1 MFSQALNTIAK
12 AKLVRN
18 AKHKTLFKLIVAF
31 NVTQTNAKGQLMFP
45 VQKKCDYVSGDL
57 AIEDVAT
64 ALQQAQ
70 KTLRTTNIVI
80 VD

>member
-12 AKLVRN
+12 AKLIRN

-31 NVTQTNAKGQLMFP
+31 NVTQTNKKGQLMFP
-45 VQKKCDYVSGDL
+45 VQKNCDYVSGDL
-57 AIEDVAT
+57 QIEDVAY